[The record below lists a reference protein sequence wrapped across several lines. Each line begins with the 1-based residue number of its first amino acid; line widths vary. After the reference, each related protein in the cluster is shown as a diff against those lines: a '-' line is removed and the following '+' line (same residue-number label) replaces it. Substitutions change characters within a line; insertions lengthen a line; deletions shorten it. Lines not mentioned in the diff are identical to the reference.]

1 VMIGFDTGFFVELLR
16 GNNKAIEVW
25 EKLIEGEDDGVVSCL
40 SLFELERLGLKGA
53 IGEVET
59 LLESIPAV
67 CRIMWLDFDNLSL
80 AARLSHGIGI
90 PSMDSLILAGL
101 VSGDARSIY
110 TTDSH
115 LEQYSRKGIMIINIK
130 PGYNE

>member
-1 VMIGFDTGFFVELLR
+1 MIGFDTGFFVELLQN
-16 GNNKAIEVW
+16 NNKAIGVW
-25 EKLIEGEDDGVVSCL
+25 EKLIKDEDDGIVSCL

-53 IGEVET
+53 IGEAGI

-67 CRIMWLDFDNLSL
+67 CRVMWLDSDSLSL
-80 AARLSHGIGI
+80 AARLSHGLGI

-101 VSGDARSIY
+101 VSGNARAIY

-115 LEQYSRKGIMIINIK
+115 LERYSRKGIRIINIK
-130 PGYNE
+130 SG